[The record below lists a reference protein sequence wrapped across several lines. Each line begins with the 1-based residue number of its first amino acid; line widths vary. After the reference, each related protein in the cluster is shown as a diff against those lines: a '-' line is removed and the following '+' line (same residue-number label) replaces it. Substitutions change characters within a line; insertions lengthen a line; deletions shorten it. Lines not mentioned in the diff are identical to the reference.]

1 MEVALAESTAYLLKK
16 LPVDEQV
23 IHNVQFLSHQN
34 HGGRKGVSA
43 IKRLCYNVAKAL
55 NSGTLMTVFNLKND
69 DSKDSLADQVSE

>member
-34 HGGRKGVSA
+34 CGGRKGVSA